1 MTDHILCSVDL
12 THEDEAAKLLTEAHK
27 LAGFYGATLSVVTVL
42 PDYGS
47 SWVGSFFKEG
57 AMHDAA
63 EAASDALHK
72 LVSKTLPDATGVQHI
87 VEIGVVYEKV
97 LEAIGLSKADLV
109 IVGAHK
115 PDFADRFLGP
125 NAARIARHAGI
136 STLVLR
142 I

>member
-12 THEDEAAKLLTEAHK
+12 THEDEAGKLLTEAHK

-47 SWVGSFFKEG
+47 SWVGSFFKDGTLHE
-57 AMHDAA
+57 AA
-63 EAASDALHK
+63 EAASVALHK
-72 LVSKTLPDATGVQHI
+72 LVSACLPDAQGIQHI

-97 LEAIGLSKADLV
+97 LQAIELSQADLV

-115 PDFADRFLGP
+115 PDLADRLLGP